1 MADTEKKPNPK
12 LASRCNCTKL
22 LYLLAIIG
30 ALIAGAFY
38 YINNGCDLTNEHK
51 ELKCPTIFV
60 LSILPKIFIKRIN
73 FIALLAN
80 WGFVD
85 FHTSVRSYLD
95 TRDVNTTHLFT
106 APNRYTQVPVT
117 VQEWEIHGFNVYS
130 YTPNELIG
138 VSNLPAVIHIHGGGG
153 VMFSP
158 KYYDASMRYLS
169 NKMKLKFIVPD
180 YPKSPEVVF
189 PTAHEVCLSIVKY
202 IFENCDT
209 FSVDP
214 KRISISGDSFG
225 GHAALYV
232 AFKWNELSYEK
243 KFEPLLSMSLIYPW
257 VQFVNLHLDSYHE
270 SVNMRVISPESTA
283 TGISFLIKGD
293 LELVDLVLNSSL
305 PVLSHSYQERQK
317 ECPELLTKLDWEPPA
332 SMVDKYSVYADKV
345 LDPYAT
351 FLFQPDFSHLPPT
364 LILSAGYDILL
375 SEALLLRQRMQE
387 SGVLVEHHTF
397 DKMFHGFLG
406 IAKPD
411 PLYSPIFEGFAR
423 LEDFL
428 RTYIE

>member
-1 MADTEKKPNPK
+1 MVDNSMSVLPHRA
-12 LASRCNCTKL
+12 RCTCCNT
-22 LYLLAIIG
+22 LYLLAIVG
-30 ALIAGAFY
+30 AVTAGAVYCIVFRC
-38 YINNGCDLTNEHK
+38 NLENEH
-51 ELKCPTIFV
+51 EEMGCATIFV
-60 LSILPKIFIKRIN
+60 LSSLPKVYTAGMG

-95 TRDVNTTHLFT
+95 TSHVNTTHLFT
-106 APNRYTQVPVT
+106 TPNITQVPVT

-138 VSNLPAVIHIHGGGG
+138 ASNLPAVIHLHGGGG

-257 VQFVNLHLDSYHE
+257 VQFVNLHLDSYQE
-270 SVNMRVISPESTA
+270 SVNMRVINYDYLA
-283 TGISFLIKGD
+283 IAISFLIKGD

-351 FLFQPDFSHLPPT
+351 FLFQSDFSHLPPT

-397 DKMFHGFLG
+397 DKMFHGFFFLT
-406 IAKPD
+406 APV
-411 PLYSPIFEGFAR
+411 LLFSPSFEAYDI
-423 LEDFL
+423 LEEFL
-428 RTYIE
+428 REYIN